1 MKARKEPAEALT
13 RPAGMRYLLAVLVL
27 STGACAATPKARIA
41 DTLTRYGM
49 ERSQAECVGG
59 DLQGNLSLGQ
69 LGELARAAN
78 AYRSNDPD
86 PARLTVNDLLRVSSE
101 IKDPAIPLAVA
112 RAAGRCGLVPLGFT
126 NMVKG
131 LAG

>member
-1 MKARKEPAEALT
+1 MKASKEPTRALT
-13 RPAGMRYLLAVLVL
+13 RPFAMRYLLVAIVL
-27 STGACAATPKARIA
+27 STTACAATPKARIA
-41 DTLTRYGM
+41 DTLTRYGI
-49 ERSQAECVGG
+49 ERTQAECVGG
-59 DLQGNLSLGQ
+59 DLQNSLSVAQ
-69 LGELARAAN
+69 LLELSRAAN

-101 IKDPAIPLAVA
+101 IRDPAVPLAVA

>member
-1 MKARKEPAEALT
+1 
-13 RPAGMRYLLAVLVL
+13 MRYLLVALVL
-27 STGACAATPKARIA
+27 STAACAATPKAQIA
-41 DTLTRYGM
+41 DTLTRYGI
-49 ERSQAECVGG
+49 ERTQAECVGG
-59 DLQGNLSLGQ
+59 DLQANLSIAQ
-69 LGELARAAN
+69 LTELARAAN

-112 RAAGRCGLVPLGFT
+112 RAGGRCGLVPLGFT

>member
-1 MKARKEPAEALT
+1 
-13 RPAGMRYLLAVLVL
+13 MRYLLVALAL
-27 STGACAATPKARIA
+27 SMTACAATPKARIA
-41 DTLTRYGM
+41 DTLTRYGI

-59 DLQGNLSLGQ
+59 DLQNNLSIGQ
-69 LGELARAAN
+69 LQELARVAN
-78 AYRSNDPD
+78 AYRSDDPD
-86 PARLTVNDLLRVSSE
+86 PARLTMNDLLRVSSE
-101 IKDPAIPLAVA
+101 IKDPAVPLAVA